1 MQKNLL
7 QFDQSEWW
15 ILLLVIVSVGLTWF
29 LYSIRNTAWNERQ
42 NWILS
47 VIRFISIF
55 LSLSL
60 LLEPF
65 INQRITRT
73 EKPIV
78 AIAVDNSQSVMARTT
93 DSVEFRNKL
102 QSLTENL
109 KNEDFEVRTFG
120 LNDSDSLRF
129 DHPTTDLFSLQ
140 QTVSNAMEGR
150 NWVSTILLSD
160 GIFNAGS
167 SPIYKQYPVPQ
178 FTVGLG
184 DTIPPKDINI
194 SRVLYNRVSFKGNET
209 PIKFE
214 ITQNGF
220 DGQEVTF
227 NLTEKGKVL
236 DKQTVKLDRPIQELE
251 FVIKS
256 EEEGL
261 RRMAISTT
269 VRNGEFVAENNRS
282 PIFMEVIDGRQKVLV
297 VASAPHPD
305 IKAIRSVLISTD
317 NYQVDLYTPSL
328 GDERP
333 SDIYDVVIYHGAFSG
348 RIPFT
353 PKETPGLWYILGEK
367 SSLNQLNNSVPFFNI
382 RRRGSQTDNVTASFN
397 QAFSKFSLPDSR
409 GIFDDYPPISI
420 PFGDYNLS
428 GPTEVLLYQ
437 RVGSIATR
445 KPLFAFYDDGSQK
458 GAILAGQNIWK
469 WKLQESAINGNS
481 NLFRDIVTK
490 TVQFLSV
497 KNDKQQFRFRSR
509 GNNFSDLQS
518 VLFDSEVYNDIY
530 ERIYGNRIS
539 LTITSTNSESQEYE
553 FIDSEYNSSFSVPA
567 LQSGIYTYRA
577 SVQVGEKSF
586 TDRGQFLIEE
596 INREYLNLTADH
608 NLLRNLS
615 QRTGAEY
622 THYANADQVIEKI
635 RARNFKSIVK
645 SSESYFPL
653 TQSRWMLLII
663 LLLFSGE
670 WFLRKYWGGY

>member
-15 ILLLVIVSVGLTWF
+15 ILLIIIVSVGLTWF
-29 LYSIRNTAWNERQ
+29 LYSMRNPAWNQRQ

-47 VIRFISIF
+47 IIRFVAIS

-93 DSVEFRNKL
+93 DSAEFRNKL

-109 KNEDFEVRTFG
+109 ENEDFEVRTFS
-120 LNDSDSLRF
+120 LNDNDSLQF
-129 DHPTTDLFSLQ
+129 DHPTTNLFSLQ
-140 QTVSNAMEGR
+140 QAVSNAMEGR

-160 GIFNAGS
+160 GIFNGGS
-167 SPIYKQYPVPQ
+167 SPIYKQYAVPQ

-220 DGQEVTF
+220 EGQEVTF
-227 NLTEKGKVL
+227 NLTEKGKVV
-236 DKQTVKLDRPIQELE
+236 DKQTVKLNRPIQELE
-251 FVIKS
+251 FVVKS

-261 RRMAISTT
+261 RRMAISTPIQT
-269 VRNGEFVAENNRS
+269 GEFVAENNRS
-282 PIFMEVIDGRQKVLV
+282 SIFMEVIDGRQKVLV
-297 VASAPHPD
+297 VANAPHPD
-305 IKAIRSVLISTD
+305 IKAIRSVLLSTD

-348 RIPFT
+348 RIPFN
-353 PKETPGLWYILGEK
+353 PKETPGLWYILGEQ

-397 QAFSKFSLPDSR
+397 QAFSKFSLPESR

-420 PFGDYNLS
+420 PFGEYNLS

-437 RVGSIATR
+437 RIGSIATK

-509 GNNFSDLQS
+509 GNNFSNLQS
-518 VLFDSEVYNDIY
+518 VFFDAEVYNDIY
-530 ERIYGNRIS
+530 ERTYGNRIS
-539 LTITSTNSESQEYE
+539 LTITSADAESSEFE
-553 FIDSEYNSSFSVPA
+553 FIDSEYNSSFSVPV
-567 LQSGIYTYRA
+567 LESGIYIYRA
-577 SVQVGEKSF
+577 SVQVGDKSL
-586 TDRGQFLIEE
+586 TDRGQFLVEE

-608 NLLRNLS
+608 NLLRTLS
-615 QRTGAEY
+615 EKTGAEY
-622 THYANADQVIEKI
+622 THYANADQVIDKI
-635 RARNFKSIVK
+635 RARDFKSIVK

-670 WFLRKYWGGY
+670 WFLRKFWGGY

>member
-7 QFDQSEWW
+7 QLDQSGWW
-15 ILLLVIVSVGLTWF
+15 ILLIIIASVGLTWF
-29 LYSIRNTAWNERQ
+29 LYSIRNPAWSAKQ
-42 NWILS
+42 NWVLA
-47 VIRFISIF
+47 VVRFASIF
-55 LSLSL
+55 LALSL

-65 INQRITRT
+65 INQTITRT

-78 AIAVDNSQSVMARTT
+78 ALAIDNSQSVMARAS
-93 DSVEFRNKL
+93 DSVQFRSVI

-109 KNEDFEVRTFG
+109 QNENIEVRTFN
-120 LNDSDSLRF
+120 LDKADSLRF
-129 DHPTTDLFSLQ
+129 DHPTTNLSSLQ
-140 QTVSNAMEGR
+140 QNVANAMEGR
-150 NWVSTILLSD
+150 NWVGTVLLSD
-160 GIFNAGS
+160 GIFNNGS
-167 SPIYKQYPVPQ
+167 SPIYRQYPVPQ
-178 FTVGLG
+178 FTIGLG

-194 SRVLYNRVSFKGNET
+194 SRVLYNRVTFKGNET

-227 NLTEKGKVL
+227 NLRENGTTV
-236 DKQTVKLDRPIQELE
+236 DKQTFKLNRQIQELE
-251 FVIKS
+251 FVVKS

-261 RRMAISTT
+261 RRMEITTT
-269 VRNGEFVAENNRS
+269 VLNGEFVAENNRS

-305 IKAIRSVLISTD
+305 IKAIRSVLLSTD

-333 SDIYDVVIYHGAFSG
+333 TDIYDVVIYHGAFSG

-353 PKETPGLWYILGEK
+353 PKENPGLWYILGER
-367 SSLNQLNNSVPFFNI
+367 SSLNQLNSSVPFFSI

-397 QAFSKFSLPDSR
+397 QTFSKFSLPDSR

-420 PFGDYNLS
+420 PFGEYTLS

-469 WKLQESAINGNS
+469 WKLQESAVNGNS

-490 TVQFLSV
+490 TIQFLSV

-509 GNNFSDLQS
+509 GNNFSNLQS

-530 ERIYGNRIS
+530 ERTYGNRIS
-539 LTITSTNSESQEYE
+539 LTITSADSEAQEFE

-567 LQSGIYTYRA
+567 LPSGIYTYRA
-577 SVQVGEKSF
+577 SVRLGEKSF
-586 TDRGQFLIEE
+586 TDRGQFLVEE

-608 NLLRNLS
+608 NLLKNLS
-615 QRTGAEY
+615 ERTGGEY
-622 THYANADQVIEKI
+622 THYAQTDLLIDKL
-635 RARNFKSIVK
+635 RARDFKSIVK

-653 TQSRWMLLII
+653 IQSRWMLLTI